1 LSEEE
6 CVSGRVVK
14 LAAAVA
20 LNTLDG
26 ATKLGRNKGEEISES
41 GEHV

>member
-1 LSEEE
+1 VSEEE
-6 CVSGRVVK
+6 CASGGVVK
-14 LAAAVA
+14 LTAIVA

-41 GEHV
+41 GERV

>member
-1 LSEEE
+1 MSEEE
-6 CVSGRVVK
+6 CASGEVVK
-14 LAAAVA
+14 LAAVVA

-41 GEHV
+41 GERV